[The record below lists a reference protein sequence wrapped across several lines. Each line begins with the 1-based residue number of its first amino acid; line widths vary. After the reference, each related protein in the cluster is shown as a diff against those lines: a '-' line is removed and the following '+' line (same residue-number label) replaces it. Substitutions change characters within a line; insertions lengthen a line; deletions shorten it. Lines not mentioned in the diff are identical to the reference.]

1 MKTTK
6 RKGLGSESG
15 QVLPITVLFMGVIIG
30 AAAISID
37 VAKVSALRNQA
48 QTATSAAALAAAQ
61 TLANDVS
68 GTAGST
74 DPTTAAD
81 TVYQDNIRSAIGNS
95 GLNNNPTVT
104 YSLGSPNGTLIGS
117 LPAKITLPIYIHVR
131 AAGTTPM
138 NFGQALGISTA
149 KVDPESTAVVGDQ
162 VAIGAN
168 SYAPFL
174 LPEGDWKVGCTYNII
189 KGPGDASPPPSNC
202 PTSSSQLVFAPGS
215 FGWLSGT
222 SSALYVAPPN
232 PGIPPTAMPT
242 GAYDYVTTETGAKR
256 WDNPCI
262 VFKNGCTTGSEPTFT
277 FPEGYLPTYRHEFG
291 EGHNNS
297 IPISGFLTAKIV
309 GYGQQYFTI
318 EVLANMAQ
326 STQNI
331 GQGPNSSAISY
342 SLVPNN

>member
-61 TLANDVS
+61 TLANNVS
-68 GTAGST
+68 GATVLG

-81 TVYQDNIRSAIGNS
+81 TVYQDNIRSAIGNN
-95 GLNNNPTVT
+95 GLNKKPTVT
-104 YSLGSPNGTLIGS
+104 YSLRTQNGTLISEGS
-117 LPAKITLPIYIHVR
+117 LPTTITVPIYIHVR

-149 KVDPESTAVVGDQ
+149 KVDPESTAVVGTQ
-162 VAIGAN
+162 VGIGAN

-174 LPEGDWKVGCTYNII
+174 LPDESWQIGDTYNII
-189 KGPGDASPPPSNC
+189 KGSGVGKNTAPSGTTGFSNLQNLY
-202 PTSSSQLVFAPGS
+202 TSGT
-215 FGWLSGT
+215 FGWLGT
-222 SSALYVAPPN
+222 TSPALYVSPQPSGSALPN
-232 PGIPPTAMPT
+232 GAVDEVPVITGVRTA
-242 GAYDYVTTETGAKR
+242 
-256 WDNPCI
+256 WQNPCH
-262 VFKNGCTTGSEPTFT
+262 VFGNGCSSGLSVFT
-277 FPEGYLPTYRHEFG
+277 FPVGNQALAT
-291 EGHNNS
+291 GHGHYNVV
-297 IPISGFLTAKIV
+297 PISGFLTAKIV
-309 GYGQQYFTI
+309 DAGKQFFTI
-318 EVLANMAQ
+318 EILSNMAQ
-326 STQNI
+326 SNQIVGN
-331 GQGPNSSAISY
+331 GPNSSAISY